1 MESVSLRAK
10 KREAFG
16 KGAVRKMRR
25 EGFVPAVLY
34 GRNKEEAIPLTL
46 SYSDVNRIIAHIE
59 RENVLVDLHIEGN
72 GKEEKIPIIFKEIQR
87 DPVTDK
93 LLHLDLYELVKGQ
106 KIHVSVP
113 IHLVGKPVG
122 VEMGGII
129 QNEVR
134 ELEIE
139 CLPKDL
145 PPHIE
150 IEISHLNI
158 GDALHLRDINVSD
171 AIKLLDDPDTT
182 ILSIVAPVKE
192 EVVAKTTEEVEEEI
206 AESFEETEAEGE
218 AEEKEEG

>member
-10 KREAFG
+10 KREEFG

-25 EGFVPAVLY
+25 EGLVPAVLY
-34 GRNKEEAIPLTL
+34 GRNKKEAIPLTL
-46 SYSDVNRIIAHIE
+46 SYQDVNRIIAHIE

-87 DPVTDK
+87 DPVTGK

-122 VEMGGII
+122 VEMGGVI

-158 GDALHLRDINVSD
+158 GDALHVRDISVSD
-171 AIKLLDDPDTT
+171 AIKLLDAPDTT

-192 EVVAKTTEEVEEEI
+192 EVVTKTTEEVEEEI
-206 AESFEETEAEGE
+206 AESFEEAEGE